1 MHSCDGSRFGWE
13 SWNFFEREFLRRG
26 GEAEKRGREIE
37 GKGKGEGEGRRSNLP
52 LGCHLYFTESES
64 FVFSLFTQL
73 VLQRESFSLK
83 RK

>member
-1 MHSCDGSRFGWE
+1 M
-13 SWNFFEREFLRRG
+13 
-26 GEAEKRGREIE
+26 E
-37 GKGKGEGEGRRSNLP
+37 GKGKGKGRRSNLP